1 MKYTHKIQKNPENN
15 KTKKIYAGDIEK
27 HRIFRKI
34 LSIGYE
40 LETSTLAK
48 FSLIGSSVDDEQILL
63 NTSSNA
69 KDYEI
74 IKKIQNDESTEEE
87 TEKYENRLEELFEV
101 DVYTTESINKKK
113 VNKLVKNEN
122 STFLVAN
129 DVAVTPFIK
138 YLNNR
143 CNLNDEGGEELI
155 DKSELYTFESESGK
169 KYTINFENWGKQDC
183 GTFADVEWI
192 MTYYKPKISKNI
204 ILDTFIN
211 VAKNLI
217 LHLSSLEKT
226 KGKLIMNFSESDIEV
241 IKKPE
246 NRILYNLP
254 DTNMYYLQTHLLDE
268 EIDIDDVCIVPQM
281 TFSCHIKDIVEIFKE
296 IVKDSIAVFENYN
309 RLSQERV
316 NLVEGIEKC
325 VKNLFE
331 SYNKSVPKERR
342 IRETNN
348 INIVKSM
355 KNCIFMI
362 LFKLER
368 YFNNY
373 LQDEKVKNKSKNAKY
388 LKDTLFFNSRHTNY
402 ELYKCLKRYISE
414 YFSNS
419 IDDKE
424 IITIV
429 QTLIVQQNILEEFLL
444 ENKQF
449 VRKNAFLITN
459 TLEKDNKNYGNPY
472 YSLISYFKFFEDP
485 IDENEIS
492 NDWLEYSGIDVYSST
507 SDIKN
512 DVVLCEVRSFARM
525 IVSYIYNVADT
536 ELKNDMTNG
545 ICNRIT
551 NVFKSDINAISI
563 KSLKRFVGL
572 YEEKMKKQESKTKK

>member
-1 MKYTHKIQKNPENN
+1 MKYTHKFQKTGKN
-15 KTKKIYAGDIEK
+15 KTKKIYAGDIDK
-27 HRIFRKI
+27 HMMFRKI

-40 LETSTLAK
+40 LETSNLAK
-48 FSLIGSSVDDEQILL
+48 LSLIGSSSDDEQILL

-69 KDYEI
+69 KDYDI
-74 IKKIQNDESTEEE
+74 IKKIQNDEATEEE
-87 TEKYENRLEELFEV
+87 SEKYENRLDELFEIGT
-101 DVYTTESINKKK
+101 YTTESINKKK
-113 VNKLVKNEN
+113 VNKLLENEN

-129 DVAVTPFIK
+129 DVSVTPFTK

-143 CNLNDEGGEELI
+143 CNLNEEEGGEDLI
-155 DKSELYTFESESGK
+155 DKNELYTFESESGK

-192 MTYYKPKISKNI
+192 MTYYNPKIRKNI

-217 LHLSSLEKT
+217 LHLSHLEKT
-226 KGKLIMNFSESDIEV
+226 KGKLVMNFSESDKEV
-241 IKKPE
+241 IQKPE
-246 NRILYNLP
+246 TRILYNLP
-254 DTNMYYLQTHLLDE
+254 GSNMYYLQTHLLDE
-268 EIDIDDVCIVPQM
+268 EIDIDDICIVPQM
-281 TFSCHIKDIVEIFKE
+281 TFSCHIKDIVKIFKE
-296 IVKDSIAVFENYN
+296 IARDSINVFENYT
-309 RLSQERV
+309 RLSQERIVLIDRIENCV
-316 NLVEGIEKC
+316 NK
-325 VKNLFE
+325 LFE
-331 SYNKSVPKERR
+331 SYNKSVPRDRR
-342 IRETNN
+342 IRETKNM
-348 INIVKSM
+348 NIVKSI

-368 YFNNY
+368 YFGNY

-388 LKDTLFFNSRHTNY
+388 LKDTLYFNSRHTNY
-402 ELYKCLKRYISE
+402 ELYKSIKKYISE

-429 QTLIVQQNILEEFLL
+429 HTLIIQQHILEDFLI
-444 ENKQF
+444 EDKQF

-459 TLEKDNKNYGNPY
+459 TLEKENKNYGNPY
-472 YSLISYFKFFEDP
+472 YSLISYFNFFEGP
-485 IDENEIS
+485 IDEIS
-492 NDWLEYSGIDVYSST
+492 NDWLEYSGIDIYSST

-512 DVVLCEVRSFARM
+512 NVVLCEVRSFARM
-525 IVSYIYNVADT
+525 IVSYMYNVADD

-551 NVFKSDINAISI
+551 NVFKADINAISV
-563 KSLKRFVGL
+563 KSLKRFISL
-572 YEEKMKKQESKTKK
+572 YEEKMKKTKK